1 MYDFLPTVAPPV
13 LAAATSL
20 LIDRLC
26 AQRGLLPPAFRTSGD
41 SAAASIALVR
51 RLAAGLVV
59 TVVLWIGVFAP
70 LGALGS
76 AQQID
81 PSTISTPQLFLLH
94 GLLFAAIVSW
104 YLLGFGTAR
113 SGGLP
118 FQFGMRASEPLK
130 EIGLGLGAGLVSWL
144 SVIAVMVLSGVG
156 VWALGGRDLLPQAAP
171 PLVPWLA
178 SLPLLL
184 RLGVSLSAGL
194 AEELFFRGF
203 LQPRTGIALST
214 ALFVLAH
221 LSYEQPFMLLGV
233 TLLSLIFALLVLWRQ
248 SIWAAVTAHATF
260 DAVQLT
266 IMIPWALKYL
276 DGENLPIATVM
287 VPFLWL

>member
-1 MYDFLPTVAPPV
+1 VYDLLRTGAPPV
-13 LAAATSL
+13 LAVASSL
-20 LIDRLC
+20 LIDQLC
-26 AQRGLLPPAFRTSGD
+26 VRRGLLPPAFRASGTP
-41 SAAASIALVR
+41 AASRIAFMR
-51 RLAAGLVV
+51 RLAAGLIV
-59 TVVLWIGVFAP
+59 TVVLWLGVFAP
-70 LGALGS
+70 LGSLGS

-81 PSTISTPQLFLLH
+81 PTAISTPQLFLLH
-94 GLLFAAIVSW
+94 CLLLVAIVSW
-104 YLLGFGTAR
+104 YLLAFGAEESR
-113 SGGLP
+113 GP
-118 FQFGMRASEPLK
+118 WIQFGMRTSEPLR
-130 EIGLGLGAGLVSWL
+130 EIGIGLIAGLVAWM
-144 SVIAVMVLSGVG
+144 SVIAIMVISGLA

-184 RLGVSLSAGL
+184 RLGVSLSAGF

-203 LQPRTGIALST
+203 LQPRAGIVVST

-266 IMIPWALKYL
+266 IMIPFALEYL
-276 DGENLPIATVM
+276 DGETLPIATV
-287 VPFLWL
+287 VVFYPWL

>member
-1 MYDFLPTVAPPV
+1 VYELLRTAAPPA
-13 LAAATSL
+13 LAAASSL
-20 LIDRLC
+20 LIDQLC
-26 AQRGLLPPAFRTSGD
+26 ARRGLLPPGFRVSENTT
-41 SAAASIALVR
+41 AVNIALAR

-70 LGALGS
+70 LGTLGS
-76 AQQID
+76 AHQID

-94 GLLFAAIVSW
+94 GLLLVAIVSW
-104 YLLGFGTAR
+104 YLFGFGA
-113 SGGLP
+113 GGTGRQWS
-118 FQFGMRASEPLK
+118 QFGMRATEPLK
-130 EIGLGLGAGLVSWL
+130 EIGLGLGAGLVAWI
-144 SVIAVMVLSGVG
+144 SVIAVMVLSGIG
-156 VWALGGRDLLPQAAP
+156 VWAVGGQDLLPQAPP

-178 SLPLLL
+178 GLPLLL
-184 RLGVSLSAGL
+184 RLAVSMSAGF

-203 LQPRTGIALST
+203 LQPRAGVALST

-233 TLLSLIFALLVLWRQ
+233 TLLSLIFAFLVVWRQ

-276 DGENLPIATVM
+276 DGGQLPVASATLR
-287 VPFLWL
+287 FLWL